1 MTRVA
6 RVVLALLV
14 LSCLGRELQAA
25 DNGTLR
31 VQLKWID
38 QAEFAGFY
46 VAENKGYFAAEGI
59 QVVTLEGGPGID
71 SLTSLRAGLSD
82 VTIST
87 FSRAKLE
94 YGASDPII
102 NVAQI
107 LQNPPLLLACRRDR
121 GIDRLQDISGKVVFS
136 SLEQDRGVLFEMMN
150 GSGIETGPKVQ
161 LDPSYDVDHL
171 IRGDTDCMT
180 ITVYNEYRQLLK
192 AGFSAQTLAVF
203 RPNDFGAPDIE
214 DGLYVLRSRL
224 NDPKFVDRLARL
236 VRGLQRGW
244 QDVRNY
250 PAEAVDI
257 TLNKNPTL
265 DRTDQQEMLESIT
278 SLLGTGELLYFD
290 PARVQSYK
298 WPAAPPWTH
307 AVWNRALKLA
317 GKDEVFRRATLFQAG
332 LDEKSRVFSIILMF
346 GFCALAL
353 AATLDAV
360 SLGYDLWGRIVIAL
374 VSVMGGGMIR
384 DLVLAR
390 NRLPFSFLEDP
401 SVPIAITTVVL
412 AFSLL
417 LIIQPDAGR
426 SRIWLAL
433 RRHSEALGFGI
444 ITVYGAL
451 ACILSG
457 AAWYWAPFG
466 AAMTIAGGGLLRDVI
481 VNREPSNFRG
491 AIYEE
496 IAVLSG
502 LLVVIGLIVANHFEH
517 SRWMIHTVLAAAVVI
532 ITITRLLVV
541 KYNPRYP
548 TWLAQPAPAHRER
561 I

>member
-6 RVVLALLV
+6 RPVLAFLV
-14 LSCLGRELQAA
+14 LSCLGSELQAA

-31 VQLKWID
+31 VQLKWVD
-38 QAEFAGFY
+38 QAQFAGFY
-46 VAENKGYFAAEGI
+46 VAEKKGHFADEGI

-71 SLTSLRAGLSD
+71 PLTSLRAGLSD
-82 VTIST
+82 VAIST
-87 FSRAKLE
+87 YSRARLE
-94 YGASDPII
+94 YAASDPII

-107 LQNPPLLLACRRDR
+107 LQGPPLLLACRRDR
-121 GIDRLQDISGKVVFS
+121 GIDRFQDISGKVVFS
-136 SLEQDRGVLFEMMN
+136 IFEQDRGVLMEMVN
-150 GSGIETGPKVQ
+150 GSGIETAPQVQ
-161 LDPSYDVDHL
+161 VDPSYDVDHL
-171 IRGDTDCMT
+171 IRGDADCMT
-180 ITVYNEYRQLLK
+180 ITVHNEYRTLLK
-192 AGFSAQTLAVF
+192 AGFSAQNLAVF
-203 RPNDFGAPDIE
+203 RPNDFGAPDVE

-224 NDPKFVDRLARL
+224 NDAKFVERLARL

-244 QDVRNY
+244 QDVRDY

-257 TLNKNPTL
+257 TLKKNPTL

-278 SLLGTGELLYFD
+278 SLLGTGELLYFE
-290 PARVQSYK
+290 PARVESYE

-307 AVWNRALKLA
+307 VVWNRALKLA
-317 GKDEVFRRATLFQAG
+317 GKDEVFRRAMLFQVG
-332 LDEKSRVFSIILMF
+332 LDEKSHVFSTILLF
-346 GFCALAL
+346 GFCAFAL

-360 SLGYDLWGRIVIAL
+360 ALGYDLWGRTMIAL
-374 VSVMGGGMIR
+374 VSVMGGGIMR
-384 DLVLAR
+384 DLILTR

-401 SVPIAITTVVL
+401 SVPIAITTVAL

-417 LIIQPDAGR
+417 LIIHPDAGR
-426 SRIWLAL
+426 SQRWLAL
-433 RRHSEALGFGI
+433 RRHSEALGFSI
-444 ITVYGAL
+444 ITVHGAL

-466 AAMTIAGGGLLRDVI
+466 AAMTVAGGGLLRDII
-481 VNREPSNFRG
+481 VNREPRNFRG

-496 IAVLSG
+496 IAILSG
-502 LLVVIGLIVANHFEH
+502 LLLILGLIVANHFEH
-517 SRWMIHTVLAAAVVI
+517 SRWMIHAVLAATIVT

-548 TWLAQPAPAHRER
+548 TWLAQPATAHRER